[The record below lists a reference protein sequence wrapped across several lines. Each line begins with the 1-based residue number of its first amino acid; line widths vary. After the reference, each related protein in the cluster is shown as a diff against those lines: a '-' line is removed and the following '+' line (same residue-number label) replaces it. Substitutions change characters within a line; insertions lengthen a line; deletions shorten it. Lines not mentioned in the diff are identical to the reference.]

1 MSWLESYC
9 RKRVKPEEAISLV
22 QSHQRLYIS
31 GNAATPF
38 VLLDALA
45 ARKDELEDVEV
56 IHVLLMDQKR
66 EDPLSRPEMIG
77 HFRHNSLFVGP
88 ADRSA
93 VAEGRADYIPIFLSE
108 VPQLLR
114 TKLPVDVTLIHVSPP
129 DEHGFMSLGV
139 ECVATKAVVERAPC
153 VIAQVN
159 DQMPRTLGDA
169 FVHISQ
175 IHKVVEVSEPLP
187 QLVAPPPG
195 EVEEQ
200 IAAHVAALVP
210 DGATLQ
216 MGIGGI
222 PDAVLSRLTD
232 RRDLGVHSEMI
243 SDGVMRLM
251 EAGVITGAKKTLHRG
266 KAIATFLLGSEALYR
281 YAHNNPVFEVHPADY
296 TNDPFVIAQNDRM
309 ISINSALEI
318 DLTGQVCADSIGSM
332 IYSGIGGQVDFV
344 RGAARSKDGI
354 PIIALPA
361 TAKGGEVSRIVPYL
375 KQGAGVVT
383 SRGDVHYVIT
393 EYGIASLH
401 GANLRQRA
409 EALIRIAHPKF
420 QGELEATLRHMGRKP
435 KILA

>member
-1 MSWLESYC
+1 MSWLESYY
-9 RKRVKPEEAISLV
+9 RKRAKPDEAVSLV

-38 VLLDALA
+38 VLLEALA
-45 ARKDELEDVEV
+45 ARKDELLDVEV
-56 IHVLLMDQKR
+56 IHVLLFGSKR
-66 EDPLSRPEMIG
+66 EDPLSRPEMAG

-88 ADRSA
+88 ADRLA
-93 VAEGRADYIPIFLSE
+93 VTAGRADYIPVFLSE
-108 VPQLLR
+108 IPQLLR
-114 TKLPVDVTLIHVSPP
+114 TRLPIDVTLIHVSPP

-139 ECVATKAVVERAPC
+139 ECVATKAAVEAAKH

-175 IHKVVEVSEPLP
+175 IDKLVEVSEPLP
-187 QLVAPPPG
+187 QLIAPPPG

-200 IAAHVAALVP
+200 IAAHVATLVP

-266 KAIATFLLGSEALYR
+266 KAIASFLLGSEALYR
-281 YAHNNPVFEVHPADY
+281 YADNNPAFEVHPADY
-296 TNDPFVIAQNDRM
+296 TNDPFVVAQNERM
-309 ISINSALEI
+309 VAINSALEI
-318 DLTGQVCADSIGSM
+318 DLTGQVCADSIGTM

-344 RGAARSKDGI
+344 RGAARSKDGV
-354 PIIALPA
+354 PIIALPS
-361 TAKGGEVSRIVPYL
+361 TAKGGEISRIVPYL
-375 KQGAGVVT
+375 RQGAGVVT

-420 QGELEATLRHMGRKP
+420 RGELEASLHRMNHKA